1 MAKLIHSTQSFM
13 NAEDA
18 IIAKKNKAAKLVEV
32 GYVHHLKQGPR
43 SKKAKAGGKRDR
55 DSRKAGSS
63 SGWYSNYTPLK
74 WPEKMK
80 GDPSKWNK
88 SKCYNFHWDRG
99 HDTNECYDLK
109 QQIEVLIKQGKLK
122 NFLGRD
128 HKDERLPLKGKA
140 EEPVCQPFGEI
151 RLLWE
156 EHQLEVH
163 PKPKRLTFG

>member
-63 SGWYSNYTPLK
+63 STWPSVDANQGWLVL
-74 WPEKMK
+74 EMA
-80 GDPSKWNK
+80 
-88 SKCYNFHWDRG
+88 RE
-99 HDTNECYDLK
+99 DTS
-109 QQIEVLIKQGKLK
+109 
-122 NFLGRD
+122 R
-128 HKDERLPLKGKA
+128 P
-140 EEPVCQPFGEI
+140 
-151 RLLWE
+151 
-156 EHQLEVH
+156 
-163 PKPKRLTFG
+163 